1 MRIKSKVKKVISKS
15 IKLVYKLLYKYIPV
29 DKKMV
34 LFISFHGKGY
44 ICNPK
49 YIHEYMSNNE
59 KFNEYR
65 FIWAIKSKYTVKVP
79 GSKVVRY
86 NSIAYYYYLAR
97 SKYWIVNYKLPY
109 YIMKKSNQVYLQTWH
124 GTPLKR
130 LAHDIVEKD
139 NMTFYRSEMSRSEML
154 NTYDTDVKKYNYLLS
169 PNRFSTEKFISAFKV
184 DREKIIEEGYPRVDF
199 LLNVLNTDVIRIKEK
214 YGIPLNKKVILYAP
228 TWRDNSYNNKGYSY
242 NIEVDFE
249 KWRKILGDEY
259 VVIFKPHYLIID
271 NYNNEGLEE
280 FVYIMKENIDIN
292 ELYIVSDILITDY
305 SSVFFDYAVLK
316 RPILFYMYDLEEYRD
331 ELRGFYLDINKDLPG
346 PIYTV
351 EDELLKYI
359 TNIEKYSSNLINN
372 ISLFNRKFNFLQD
385 GRSAERIVKMVFDN

>member
-15 IKLVYKLLYKYIPV
+15 IKLVYKLLYKYIPI
-29 DKKMV
+29 DEKMV
-34 LFISFHGKGY
+34 LFSSFHGKGY

-59 KFNEYR
+59 KFNEYK

-86 NSIAYYYYLAR
+86 NSISYYYYLAR
-97 SKYWIVNYKLPY
+97 SKYWIVNYKLPSH
-109 YIMKKSNQVYLQTWH
+109 IMKKSNQVYLQTWH

-139 NMTFYRSEMSRSEML
+139 NMTFYRSKMSRSEML

-228 TWRDNSYNNKGYSY
+228 TWRDNNYNNKGYSY
-242 NIEVDFE
+242 KIEVDFE

-271 NYNNEGLEE
+271 NYNNEGLE
-280 FVYIMKENIDIN
+280 N
-292 ELYIVSDILITDY
+292 LYI
-305 SSVFFDYAVLK
+305 
-316 RPILFYMYDLEEYRD
+316 
-331 ELRGFYLDINKDLPG
+331 
-346 PIYTV
+346 
-351 EDELLKYI
+351 
-359 TNIEKYSSNLINN
+359 
-372 ISLFNRKFNFLQD
+372 
-385 GRSAERIVKMVFDN
+385 